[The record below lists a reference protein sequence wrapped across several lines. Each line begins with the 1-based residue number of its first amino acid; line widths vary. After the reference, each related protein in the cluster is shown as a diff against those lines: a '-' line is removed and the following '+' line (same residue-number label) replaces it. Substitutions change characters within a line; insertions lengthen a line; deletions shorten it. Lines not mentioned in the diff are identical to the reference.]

1 MKTQYSS
8 LVKIKKDHLD
18 IMEKSV
24 RSCHQTIAII
34 EVKIEASYI
43 ELSSIET
50 PHEGD
55 FSIFRQMQLLKHRVQ
70 EEIEFNKYNLEVAKN
85 ALLKAMQQLKTANIE
100 YEKFKYLETNEIK
113 KIVKTRKSKEAKE
126 LDEIALIAFNR
137 NNNA

>member
-24 RSCHQTIAII
+24 RSCHETIGII
-34 EVKIEASYI
+34 EAKIEASYLELASI
-43 ELSSIET
+43 EL

-55 FSIFRQMQLLKHRVQ
+55 FSIFRQMQLLKQRVQ
-70 EEIEFNKYNLEVAKN
+70 DEIGFNKYNLEVAKN

-100 YEKFKYLETNEIK
+100 FEKFKYLESEEIK
-113 KIVKTRKSKEAKE
+113 KIIKARKSKEAKE

-137 NNNA
+137 KKNA